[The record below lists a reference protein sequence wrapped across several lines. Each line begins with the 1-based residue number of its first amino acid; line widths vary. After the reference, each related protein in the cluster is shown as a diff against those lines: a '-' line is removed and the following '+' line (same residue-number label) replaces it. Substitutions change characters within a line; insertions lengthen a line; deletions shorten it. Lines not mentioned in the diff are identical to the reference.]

1 MKDLLEIVFRN
12 LRTYVPVL
20 AALVARPKMTIAKHV
35 TGDERD
41 LSDALV
47 FVGIT
52 VAIGLA
58 FQAPLLRPGEDFT
71 MTAGA
76 MAAFKI
82 LIIPFDAFL
91 VWAAFRVVGGAG
103 RYDATLSA
111 YLYVISPLYLAL
123 VVLNTTALGLVIASN
138 PDLADEIRDSRTFLF
153 DNPDQFEAL
162 ADNAPSIAW
171 GYIGLLYSQFLAM
184 LIWGIVCLGAFR
196 RIHTI
201 SKVRSAVAYVLSFVA
216 ISLSLFVIK
225 FVMLGLH
232 GPKGPSIS

>member
-1 MKDLLEIVFRN
+1 MKDLLELVFRN
-12 LRTYVPVL
+12 LRTYVPLL
-20 AALVARPKMTIAKHV
+20 AAMVARPKTTIAKHV
-35 TGDERD
+35 AGSEQD

-71 MTAGA
+71 MTAGSV
-76 MAAFKI
+76 AALKI

-91 VWAAFRVVGGAG
+91 VWAVFRVVGGAG

-123 VVLNTTALGLVIASN
+123 VFLNTAALGLIAASD
-138 PDLADEIRDSRTFLF
+138 PDLAAEIRNSRTFLV
-153 DNPDQFEAL
+153 DNPEQLAAL
-162 ADNAPSIAW
+162 ADNAPAIAW
-171 GYIGLLYSQFLAM
+171 GYVGLLYAQLLAM

-196 RIHTI
+196 RIHAVSRI
-201 SKVRSAVAYVLSFVA
+201 RSALAYVLTSVA
-216 ISLSLFVIK
+216 ISLSLFVLK
-225 FVMLGLH
+225 LVVLGLH
-232 GPKGPSIS
+232 GSKGPSIS

>member
-1 MKDLLEIVFRN
+1 MKDLLATVFGN

-20 AALVARPKMTIAKHV
+20 AALVARPKTTIAKHV
-35 TGDERD
+35 AGDEAD
-41 LSDALV
+41 LSGALV

-52 VAIGLA
+52 VAIGFA

-91 VWAAFRVVGGAG
+91 VWVAFRIVGGTG

-123 VVLNTTALGLVIASN
+123 IVLNTTALGLVIAGN
-138 PDLADEIRDSRTFLF
+138 PDLADKIRDSRAYLF
-153 DNPDQFEAL
+153 DNPDQLEAL
-162 ADNAPSIAW
+162 AENAPFIAW
-171 GYIGLLYSQFLAM
+171 GYIGLLYLQFLTL
-184 LIWGIVCLGAFR
+184 LIWGILCLGAFR
-196 RIHTI
+196 RIHAV
-201 SKVRSAVAYVLSFVA
+201 SKVRSAVAYVISFVA
-216 ISLSLFVIK
+216 ISLTLFVIY

-232 GPKGPSIS
+232 GPKGSSIS